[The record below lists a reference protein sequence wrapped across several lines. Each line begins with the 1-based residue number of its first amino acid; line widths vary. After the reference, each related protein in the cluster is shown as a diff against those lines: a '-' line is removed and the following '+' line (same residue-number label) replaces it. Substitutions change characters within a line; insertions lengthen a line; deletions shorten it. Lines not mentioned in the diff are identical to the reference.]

1 MLLVAARI
9 GIAFYVLG
17 GRFGRQ
23 RILVASAVST
33 LALTVGFYFAR
44 AAWLIWVL
52 YILLYQGQHR
62 HLVRRRL
69 RLLGGELPDPGPRVP
84 IGWLG
89 AMFAAGL
96 IVGSGVWTG
105 LIAAQGA
112 ITFLIVG
119 GGFAAIQAATVLWL
133 PHIKPG
139 QELED
144 IAT

>member
-1 MLLVAARI
+1 
-9 GIAFYVLG
+9 
-17 GRFGRQ
+17 
-23 RILVASAVST
+23 
-33 LALTVGFYFAR
+33 
-44 AAWLIWVL
+44 
-52 YILLYQGQHR
+52 
-62 HLVRRRL
+62 
-69 RLLGGELPDPGPRVP
+69 
-84 IGWLG
+84 
-89 AMFAAGL
+89 MFAAGL

-119 GGFAAIQAATVLWL
+119 GGFAAIQAVTVLWL